1 MLDFSSNQHDFKC
14 KEYINSWRIGS
25 LKIFCTVAKIV
36 VYYYYYYNDA
46 ILFPPTYFLPAVH
59 WWGSHNGE
67 PGPPLRLLDL
77 SPGFIICVGWI
88 FTFALFL
95 AFLNKFMFY
104 LPIASSCGQDP
115 WTSICQ
121 TWNGETRTFDVYLCF
136 GENFSFSPV
145 PKVLQ
150 VRLVTFMVPIAIRG
164 VNLFWDTLRWRIQKV
179 KVINKVESGK
189 ISPLELWSL
198 GHQL

>member
-36 VYYYYYYNDA
+36 VYYYYYYYNDA

-59 WWGSHNGE
+59 WWGSRNGE
-67 PGPPLRLLDL
+67 PGPPLRLLDPL
-77 SPGFIICVGWI
+77 PGFIICVGWI

-115 WTSICQ
+115 WTSI
-121 TWNGETRTFDVYLCF
+121 YLCF
-136 GENFSFSPV
+136 GENSSPL

-150 VRLVTFMVPIAIRG
+150 VRLVTVMVPIAIRG
-164 VNLFWDTLRWRIQKV
+164 VNLFWDTLRWRFQ
-179 KVINKVESGK
+179 NMK
-189 ISPLELWSL
+189 IMYNV
-198 GHQL
+198 

>member
-1 MLDFSSNQHDFKC
+1 MLHSCANAFRLLFWCHLVSAIFST
-14 KEYINSWRIGS
+14 R
-25 LKIFCTVAKIV
+25 
-36 VYYYYYYNDA
+36 
-46 ILFPPTYFLPAVH
+46 PPYSLPAVH

-67 PGPPLRLLDL
+67 PGPPLRLLDPL
-77 SPGFIICVGWI
+77 PGFIICVGWI

-115 WTSICQ
+115 WTSI
-121 TWNGETRTFDVYLCF
+121 YLCF
-136 GENFSFSPV
+136 GENSSPL

>member
-88 FTFALFL
+88 FTF
-95 AFLNKFMFY
+95 
-104 LPIASSCGQDP
+104 LPFWIS
-115 WTSICQ
+115 
-121 TWNGETRTFDVYLCF
+121 LCF
-136 GENFSFSPV
+136 TCPLPAAV
-145 PKVLQ
+145 
-150 VRLVTFMVPIAIRG
+150 VRIPEHRFVRHEMAKQEHSTFIFALV
-164 VNLFWDTLRWRIQKV
+164 RISVSHRFQK
-179 KVINKVESGK
+179 SCR
-189 ISPLELWSL
+189 SDW
-198 GHQL
+198 

>member
-1 MLDFSSNQHDFKC
+1 MSASSRSTSMKMGVLTCWVFPLNRHNFKC
-14 KEYINSWRIGS
+14 IEIGYINSWRIGS
-25 LKIFCTVAKIV
+25 SERAPQLRKCFSII
-36 VYYYYYYNDA
+36 
-46 ILFPPTYFLPAVH
+46 ILMSSCFRHIPYLH

-115 WTSICQ
+115 WTSI
-121 TWNGETRTFDVYLCF
+121 YLCF
-136 GENFSFSPV
+136 GENSSPL

-150 VRLVTFMVPIAIRG
+150 VRLVTVMVPIAIRG
-164 VNLFWDTLRWRIQKV
+164 VNLFWDTLRWRFQ
-179 KVINKVESGK
+179 NMK
-189 ISPLELWSL
+189 IMYNV
-198 GHQL
+198 